1 LIQFKLENG
10 FKIDLET
17 SEKVFT
23 PTGTTESVIEAVLE
37 NNKEK
42 KKTLDLGC
50 GCGVIGLSLF
60 IHGLINEPLY
70 ASDLSETAIEDVIKN
85 AKKKSCEI
93 VAKKSN
99 LFSEW
104 KNKKFEMIVCTVS
117 QIAEEVA
124 PISPWFNST
133 DCATGAGGDKLIN
146 EVIENIEKHASENGC
161 KFYFPVISLSDVNSI
176 ILHAQKFFKNLKKVK
191 RRNWPLPE
199 TMLGKIDFLR
209 KLKKENKV
217 DFKERFGVVIC
228 YTEVYQATLDS

>member
-85 AKKKSCEI
+85 AKKNHVKLLQ
-93 VAKKSN
+93 KKA
-99 LFSEW
+99 
-104 KNKKFEMIVCTVS
+104 I
-117 QIAEEVA
+117 
-124 PISPWFNST
+124 
-133 DCATGAGGDKLIN
+133 
-146 EVIENIEKHASENGC
+146 
-161 KFYFPVISLSDVNSI
+161 YFQSGKI
-176 ILHAQKFFKNLKKVK
+176 KNLK
-191 RRNWPLPE
+191 
-199 TMLGKIDFLR
+199 
-209 KLKKENKV
+209 
-217 DFKERFGVVIC
+217 
-228 YTEVYQATLDS
+228 